1 MRHDP
6 KLDRLRSVPLFAEAS
21 ARDLRDLG
29 AAGDVVTVDAG
40 RFLQRA
46 GSRVGESFLVLD
58 GELSLVVEGS
68 EVARLGPGDLLG
80 ELEVMDG
87 QPAATD
93 AVAGTDVTALVVPA
107 ARLRALVDTNH
118 AVRTAVVRQLARRA
132 RELAA
137 TA

>member
-21 ARDLRDLG
+21 IRDLRDLG

-40 RFLQRA
+40 RFLQHA
-46 GSRVGESFLVLD
+46 GARVGECFLVLD
-58 GELSLVVEGS
+58 GELSLVVDGS
-68 EVARLGPGDLLG
+68 EIARLGPGDLLG

-93 AVAGTDVTALVVPA
+93 AVAGTDVTALVVTA

>member
-21 ARDLRDLG
+21 TRDLRDLG

-46 GSRVGESFLVLD
+46 GARVGESFLVLD
-58 GELSLVVEGS
+58 GELSLVVDGS

-137 TA
+137 